1 VIPDLARW
9 GDWTQ
14 IDRLCELFKTAN
26 DDNSW
31 VRVPVVNYLRACPL
45 PEAKERLVELEKIDP
60 KAVKRAATFF
70 PIPSPGGPKKE
81 SEKDPNPAAK
91 PGQPVPQPAS
101 SSSSSWT
108 PRKKLPGGLVA
119 WRSQA
124 GLTLS
129 DGQLQTVGI
138 SEIRGA
144 QDLSDGQRVPE
155 AVFLLNSRIVF
166 SVLACSVGACGLALW
181 MISTGT
187 DSIG

>member
-1 VIPDLARW
+1 
-9 GDWTQ
+9 
-14 IDRLCELFKTAN
+14 
-26 DDNSW
+26 
-31 VRVPVVNYLRACPL
+31 VVNYLRACPL

-70 PIPSPGGPKKE
+70 PIPTPGGPKKE

-91 PGQPVPQPAS
+91 PGQPLPQPTS

-108 PRKKLPGGLVA
+108 PRKKFPGGLVA

-129 DGQLQTVGI
+129 GGQLQTVGF
-138 SEIRGA
+138 SEISGV
-144 QDLSDGQRVPE
+144 QNPSDGQRVPE

-166 SVLACSVGACGLALW
+166 SVLACSAGACGLALW